1 MPKIRSFTPSWLS
14 TDSTDGRGLFSPS
27 SASARRFNLG
37 ASTTSP
43 HTPSASVYGSPK
55 KQQQQNMPGPRRT
68 IARRG
73 TEVFVANGREIRWAD
88 LVTMKDNWE
97 ATTQDGFNRSTTTT
111 SPSTPAYRTLKPP
124 VASDIRQLVM
134 SPQNNYMAILT
145 THTVHICVLPDPSHL
160 RAAEDPDVPLKTRY
174 FTLGPTTHVTTRQP
188 VVAALWHPL
197 GVNGSAVV
205 TVTRDAVVRLWEIS
219 PVDRWSFDAPSLS
232 IDVKKL
238 ADGTWLDQD
247 FGASVTTNT
256 SYSPD
261 VFDMEVAAACFGPRS
276 SGGWSSM
283 TLYLAMLGGDVY
295 ALCPLLPKR
304 FAPPPALIPSLSV
317 AIVSNLAALEDDPSV
332 TPRAKQLARQQL
344 DWMTQ
349 IDNQEPTVIESATGS
364 EPAAEIFTRPS
375 NPSIV
380 PRLQGPLEVDL
391 DDVESDEEEEGG
403 NGADSTIGELCDIF
417 VIGEKVDTDFLNTDD
432 DDAEDRLNYEDLID
446 SADQEGLSLPVIC
459 LVTTTGKLH
468 ICLDLVGVEAQWLP
482 QRGHH
487 AHKSSLSGGGL
498 FNGRSSSAAS
508 LDMGS
513 SSSSARPLLTFQ
525 VVDVVRNAEKRAGGW
540 CTFSPDVTSRYSFF
554 VTHPGGITN
563 ISLSSWVFRLEQELQ
578 ESTETGAD
586 FRVRQ
591 LVTGENTLRQRVY
604 THNRDEVLAT
614 CSTMLDPDLGYF
626 LLSATEHAPIAIC
639 FEAPDSDD
647 SGFGFGSGL
656 GTTSGLASSQ
666 NINSSSV
673 AFQASTTGGARTA
686 AEEAE
691 DKAVLALD
699 FWKARPAFETP
710 PELLAPSEL
719 SQAKSMLFSSRYQ
732 MLQHQEVRL
741 SPATL
746 AIFTNAHKLVGKET
760 SRLNDAA
767 AQMFTKLEDLPL
779 HLHEQVESAY
789 TLKRRIDMIAGED
802 DQDQVDNKGQPL
814 TDDVRLRQ
822 RLQQAQDR
830 HKELAARME
839 KLRRTYSQASA
850 RPLSDKER
858 VWAQEVQALEMSLN
872 EQQNN
877 KKALMSSTTAPPSKA
892 ASDIGLR
899 VRQVRSLWD
908 DLAKQADVV
917 IQKSG
922 GPSASSP
929 AVDDIKASVAS
940 LVSVNSGT
948 GTGTPSPPAS
958 VAGSTASGPV
968 SAAADNT
975 SGKHGLKVPADVRK
989 TKLAQVTKLLERET
1003 ALVEAVTE
1011 RLERLG
1017 VTA

>member
-1 MPKIRSFTPSWLS
+1 
-14 TDSTDGRGLFSPS
+14 
-27 SASARRFNLG
+27 
-37 ASTTSP
+37 
-43 HTPSASVYGSPK
+43 
-55 KQQQQNMPGPRRT
+55 MPGPRRT

-97 ATTQDGFNRSTTTT
+97 ATTKDSFNRSTAAAA
-111 SPSTPAYRTLKPP
+111 SVSAPAYRTLKPP

-134 SPQNNYMAILT
+134 SPHANYMAILT

-160 RAAEDPDVPLKTRY
+160 RAADEDPDVPLKTRF

-197 GVNGSAVV
+197 GVSGSAVV

-349 IDNQEPTVIESATGS
+349 IDNQEPTMIEAAAGGDS
-364 EPAAEIFTRPS
+364 PAEIYTRPA

-391 DDVESDEEEEGG
+391 DDMESDDDDDDDEGG
-403 NGADSTIGELCDIF
+403 GNIMMGELCDIF
-417 VIGEKVDTDFLNTDD
+417 VIGEKVDTDFLNTADDDDDYDD
-432 DDAEDRLNYEDLID
+432 DDAADGRLNYEDLID
-446 SADQEGLSLPVIC
+446 RADQEGLSLPVIC

-482 QRGHH
+482 QRSHHHHHGH
-487 AHKSSLSGGGL
+487 KGGLSGGIL
-498 FNGRSSSAAS
+498 NGKSSSSAALLADDS
-508 LDMGS
+508 D

-525 VVDVVRNAEKRAGGW
+525 IVDVVRDAEKRAGGW
-540 CTFSPDVTSRYSFF
+540 CTFSADVSSRYSFF
-554 VTHPGGITN
+554 VTHPGGITSV
-563 ISLSSWVFRLEQELQ
+563 SLASWVFRLEQELQ

-591 LVTGENTLRQRVY
+591 LVTGENTVRQRVY
-604 THNRDEVLAT
+604 THDRDEVLAT
-614 CSTMLDPDLGYF
+614 CTTMLDPDLGYF
-626 LLSATEHAPIAIC
+626 LLSATEHAPLAIC
-639 FEAPDSDD
+639 FDTPVDGDD
-647 SGFGFGSGL
+647 GGFGFSSGFGTMSGFANAN
-656 GTTSGLASSQ
+656 SGG
-666 NINSSSV
+666 SSSSNNHNMHTGSA
-673 AFQASTTGGARTA
+673 AFQASAAGGAGGARTA

-719 SQAKSMLFSSRYQ
+719 AQAKSMLFSSRYQ

-760 SRLNDAA
+760 GRLNHAA

-779 HLHEQVESAY
+779 HLREQVESAY
-789 TLKRRIDMIAGED
+789 ALKRRIDMIAGED
-802 DQDQVDNKGQPL
+802 QVEDEAKEQPL

-858 VWAQEVQALEMSLN
+858 VWAQEVQALESSLESSLESESSKG
-872 EQQNN
+872 EQTR
-877 KKALMSSTTAPPSKA
+877 ALVPASASSPSKTA

-899 VRQVRSLWD
+899 VRQVRGLWD
-908 DLAKQADVV
+908 DLAKQADAVL
-917 IQKSG
+917 QKTGRATSTQHTG
-922 GPSASSP
+922 G
-929 AVDDIKASVAS
+929 DIKASVASVASVAS
-940 LVSVNSGT
+940 LVSVNSGVGAAGTSNT
-948 GTGTPSPPAS
+948 GTNTPSPPAS
-958 VAGSTASGPV
+958 VAGSTASGVAASVV
-968 SAAADNT
+968 SSLAD
-975 SGKHGLKVPADVRK
+975 SSSRHGGGLKVPADVRK
-989 TKLAQVTKLLERET
+989 AKLAQVNKLLERET

>member
-14 TDSTDGRGLFSPS
+14 TDATDGRGLFSPS
-27 SASARRFNLG
+27 SASTRRSNLG
-37 ASTTSP
+37 ASTTASP
-43 HTPSASVYGSPK
+43 HSSVYGSPK
-55 KQQQQNMPGPRRT
+55 KQAYVPGPKRT

-88 LVTMKDNWE
+88 LVPMKDAWE
-97 ATTQDGFNRSTTTT
+97 ATQDGFNKSTTAT

-124 VASDIRQLVM
+124 VASDIRQLVI
-134 SPQNNYMAILT
+134 SPQANYMAILT
-145 THTVHICVLPDPSHL
+145 THTIHICVLPDPSHL
-160 RAAEDPDVPLKTRY
+160 VAAEDPDVPLKTRY
-174 FTLGPTTHVTTRQP
+174 FTLGPTTHVTSRQP

-205 TVTRDAVVRLWEIS
+205 TITRDAVVRLWEIS

-247 FGASVTTNT
+247 FGASVNTNT

-261 VFDMEVAAACFGPRS
+261 LFDMEVAAACFGPRS

-283 TLYLAMLGGDVY
+283 TLYLAMLSGDVY

-317 AIVSNLAALEDDPSV
+317 AVVSNLAALEDDPSV

-349 IDNQEPTVIESATGS
+349 IDNQEPTIVESASHSGS
-364 EPAAEIFTRPS
+364 EPPAEIYTRPS

-391 DDVESDEEEEGG
+391 DDVESDDED
-403 NGADSTIGELCDIF
+403 DSAIGELCDIF
-417 VIGEKVDTDFLNTDD
+417 VIGEKVDTDFLTTDD
-432 DDAEDRLNYEDLID
+432 DDADELNYEELID

-482 QRGHH
+482 HRGHH
-487 AHKSSLSGGGL
+487 AHKSSLSGST
-498 FNGRSSSAAS
+498 FNGRSSTAAL
-508 LDMGS
+508 LDTG
-513 SSSSARPLLTFQ
+513 SSSARPLLTFQ
-525 VVDVVRNAEKRAGGW
+525 VVDVVRNSEKRPGGW

-554 VTHPGGITN
+554 VTHPGGITS
-563 ISLSSWVFRLEQELQ
+563 ISLASWVFRLEQELQ
-578 ESTETGAD
+578 ENTETGAD

-614 CSTMLDPDLGYF
+614 CTTMLDPDLGYF
-626 LLSATEHAPIAIC
+626 LLSATEHSPIAIC
-639 FEAPDSDD
+639 FESPEIEDG
-647 SGFGFGSGL
+647 GFGGAASGL
-656 GTTSGLASSQ
+656 SSSQ
-666 NINSSSV
+666 NINTSSA
-673 AFQASTTGGARTA
+673 AFQSSTSGVRSAT
-686 AEEAE
+686 EEAE
-691 DKAVLALD
+691 NKAVLALD

-710 PELLAPSEL
+710 PELLVQSEL
-719 SQAKSMLFSSRYQ
+719 SQAKNMLFSSRYQ

-746 AIFTNAHKLVGKET
+746 AIFTNAHKIVGKET
-760 SRLNDAA
+760 GRLNHAA
-767 AQMFTKLEDLPL
+767 AQMFTKLEDLPI
-779 HLHEQVESAY
+779 HLREQIESTY

-802 DQDQVDNKGQPL
+802 QEVDDNNGQPL

-822 RLQQAQDR
+822 RLQKAQDR
-830 HKELAARME
+830 HKELAERME
-839 KLRRTYSQASA
+839 KLRRTFGRASA

-858 VWAQEVQALEMSLN
+858 VWAQEVQALETSLN
-872 EQQNN
+872 ENN
-877 KKALMSSTTAPPSKA
+877 KKAVATVPSAASPSKA

-899 VRQVRSLWD
+899 VGQVRNLWD
-908 DLAKQADVV
+908 DLHKQAEAL
-917 IQKSG
+917 IQKNG
-922 GPSASSP
+922 GPSTS
-929 AVDDIKASVAS
+929 VDDIKSSVAS
-940 LVSVNSGT
+940 LVSINSGT
-948 GTGTPSPPAS
+948 STPSPPAS
-958 VAGSTASGPV
+958 VAGSTAG
-968 SAAADNT
+968 AGAGAE
-975 SGKHGLKVPADVRK
+975 SGKHALKVPADVRK
-989 TKLAQVTKLLERET
+989 AKLAQVTKLLERET

-1017 VTA
+1017 VTT